1 MYANLGWMFSRIW
14 VLREIFFPIDGI
26 QDVDL
31 VKLCL
36 VFDGESSNFAETK
49 ISGHKMRFKFDD
61 DFPQKMI

>member
-36 VFDGESSNFAETK
+36 VFDGESSNFAAMLASTRMTK
-49 ISGHKMRFKFDD
+49 IIW
-61 DFPQKMI
+61 PQDAV